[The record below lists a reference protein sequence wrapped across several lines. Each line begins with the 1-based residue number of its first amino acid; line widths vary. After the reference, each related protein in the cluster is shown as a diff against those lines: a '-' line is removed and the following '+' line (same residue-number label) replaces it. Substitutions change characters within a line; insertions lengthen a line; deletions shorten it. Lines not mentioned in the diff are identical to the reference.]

1 MTASAVTSPRRSI
14 RRHQIAGLI
23 VMAVLAGGVGSWA
36 ATTDIAGAVIAPG
49 VLVVD
54 THVKKVQH
62 PTGGIVGEIRAR
74 DGDSVDAGDVVL
86 RLDDTITR
94 ANRAIIVKGLTE
106 LVARKAR
113 LEAERDGAD
122 AVTVPA
128 ALAARS
134 NDEQVAH
141 VIAGEQRLF
150 DLRQASRIGQKDQLR
165 QRITQLHESITGLQ
179 LQADAKAEEIV
190 LIARELKG
198 ARDLFERN
206 LYPITKMTNLEREA
220 TRVKGE
226 KGNLISAS
234 ARARAMVAETE
245 LQIIQIDRDL
255 ASEVAKE
262 LREIDAKIGEFVE
275 RKVTAEDQLKRVDI
289 SAPQAGI
296 VHQSIAHTVGGVIS
310 PGETIMLIVPRAEN
324 LKVEAKVSPQDIDQ
338 LRLGQTAMLR
348 FSAFNQRATPEIEGT
363 LSRIS
368 ADITTDERTGSSY
381 YTVRVAMSVEEIARL
396 GDVALVPGMPVEVFV
411 KSGDRKVIS
420 YLVKPLSDQITRAF
434 RER

>member
-36 ATTDIAGAVIAPG
+36 ATTDIAGVVIAPG

-289 SAPQAGI
+289 RAPQPGI

-324 LKVEAKVSPQDIDQ
+324 LTVEAKVSPQDIDQ

-411 KSGDRKVIS
+411 KTGDRKVIS

>member
-1 MTASAVTSPRRSI
+1 MTAQHPTDPRRSL
-14 RRHQIAGLI
+14 RRHQVAGLI
-23 VMAVLAGGVGSWA
+23 AVALLAGGVGGWT
-36 ATTDIAGAVIAPG
+36 ATTDISGAVIAPG

-62 PTGGIVGEIRAR
+62 PTGGIVGEILVR
-74 DGDSVDAGDVVL
+74 DGDRVEAGDVVL

-165 QRITQLHESITGLQ
+165 QRITQLRESITGLQ

-275 RKVTAEDQLKRVDI
+275 RKVTAEDQLKRIDI
-289 SAPQAGI
+289 RAPQAGI
-296 VHQSIAHTVGGVIS
+296 VHQSIAHTVDGVINA
-310 PGETIMLIVPRAEN
+310 GETIMLIVPRAEN
-324 LKVEAKVSPQDIDQ
+324 LTVEAKVSPQDIDQ

-368 ADITTDERTGSSY
+368 ADITTDERTGASY

-396 GDVALVPGMPVEVFV
+396 GDVALVPGMPVEVFA
-411 KSGDRKVIS
+411 KTGDRKVIS

-434 RER
+434 REQ